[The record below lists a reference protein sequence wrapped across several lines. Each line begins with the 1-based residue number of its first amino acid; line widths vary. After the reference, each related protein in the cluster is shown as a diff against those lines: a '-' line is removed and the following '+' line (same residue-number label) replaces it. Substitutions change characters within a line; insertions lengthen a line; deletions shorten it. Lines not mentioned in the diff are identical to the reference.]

1 MIAARALVLLALLAA
16 ACAPVRHAGPR
27 SGPDPETSGFLDD
40 YKNLRPVE
48 DGSNARVYRNPDAH
62 WTTYKQVLLE
72 PVSLWRSG
80 RRSLDPV
87 PQADLARVILDFET
101 AVKRRLGSG
110 YRLVEKPGPDVMRIR
125 LGITSA
131 RATDPVTDVLTA
143 HGTGHDVKPTAGK
156 GPLHPEM
163 RRFLEGAAIEGE
175 IRDSQTEVLLA
186 QGVER
191 RRREGAMPL
200 ETWADVYR
208 LFDAWAARLCAR
220 LEARTDPH

>member
-1 MIAARALVLLALLAA
+1 MIAARALVLLSLVAV
-16 ACAPVRHAGPR
+16 ACAPVRRAP
-27 SGPDPETSGFLDD
+27 GPDPETSGFLDD
-40 YKNLRPVE
+40 YANLRPVE
-48 DGSNARVYRNPDAH
+48 DGANAHVYRNPDAR
-62 WTTYKQVLLE
+62 WTTYHQVLLE
-72 PVSLWRSG
+72 PVALWRSG

-87 PQADLARVILDFET
+87 PQADLARVILDFEV
-101 AVKRRLGSG
+101 AVQRQLGAG
-110 YRLVEKPGPDVMRIR
+110 YRLVQKPGPGVMQIR

-143 HGTGHDVKPTAGK
+143 HGTGHDVTPTSGK

-163 RRFLEGAAIEGE
+163 RHFLEGAAIEGE
-175 IRDSQTEVLLA
+175 IRDSETQVLLA

-200 ETWADVYR
+200 ETWDDVYR